1 MRRVPIQHEA
11 SKNEHDIKYVESE
24 I

>member
-11 SKNEHDIKYVESE
+11 SKNEHDIKCVESE